1 MLPNKT
7 QAILAILATV
17 LFIALITLQVLE
29 LMHYSSP
36 PSVWPGRFRPMK
48 ALLFTLLFLAGLGVT
63 GCATRDPDAESD
75 IPWNSPQSWEGA
87 PGIPGLETR

>member
-1 MLPNKT
+1 LLPNKT

-36 PSVWPGRFRPMK
+36 PSIWPG
-48 ALLFTLLFLAGLGVT
+48 
-63 GCATRDPDAESD
+63 
-75 IPWNSPQSWEGA
+75 
-87 PGIPGLETR
+87 